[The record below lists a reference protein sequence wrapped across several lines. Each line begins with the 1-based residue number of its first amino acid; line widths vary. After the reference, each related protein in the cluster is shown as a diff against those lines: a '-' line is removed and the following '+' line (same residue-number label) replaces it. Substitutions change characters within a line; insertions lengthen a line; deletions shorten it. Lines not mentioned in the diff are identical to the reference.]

1 MRTRYIAAGT
11 AVLALIACG
20 GNEREASDTGA
31 TAEAAVP
38 GTAPS
43 THAGMQ
49 GMEGMGDMPMGGTA
63 MDQMGAHMAAMRGA
77 SGDSMM
83 RMLPMHRQMAANMLA
98 RFNREM
104 SQMNMPDNPTWR
116 ATVDSLRQD
125 LARMPEVTAAEMQRL
140 MPAHHAR
147 MTRLMDMHRSMMGQ

>member
-31 TAEAAVP
+31 TADAAVR

-43 THAGMQ
+43 THA

-63 MDQMGAHMAAMRGA
+63 TDQMRAHMAAMRGA
-77 SGDSMM
+77 SGDSVM

-104 SQMNMPDNPTWR
+104 SQMNMPDDPAWR